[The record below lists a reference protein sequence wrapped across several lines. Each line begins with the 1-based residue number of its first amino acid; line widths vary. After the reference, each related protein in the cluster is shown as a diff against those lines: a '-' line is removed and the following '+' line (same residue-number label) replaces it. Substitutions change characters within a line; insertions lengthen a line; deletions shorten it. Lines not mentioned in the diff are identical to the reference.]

1 MKPVLAI
8 LGIGMII
15 LGLIGI
21 GTVAWLGWIDFGLGV
36 LALIAAA
43 LLREDQRPS
52 SIISEAFFGIAA
64 LALWII
70 GLVVGAAAWL
80 VWWTFAFGVAFLL
93 VAAAPAAPTT
103 GPGPGPGP
111 GE

>member
-36 LALIAAA
+36 LALVTAG
-43 LLREDQRPS
+43 LLKDEQRAG
-52 SIISEAFFGIAA
+52 SIISEAAFGVAA

-70 GLVVGAAAWL
+70 GLAVGATAWL

-93 VAAAPAAPTT
+93 IAAAPAPPAA
-103 GPGPGPGP
+103 GPGPRP
-111 GE
+111 

>member
-36 LALIAAA
+36 AAVIAAG
-43 LLREDQRPS
+43 LLREDQRPA
-52 SIISEAFFGIAA
+52 SIITEALLGVAS

-80 VWWTFAFGVAFLL
+80 TWWTFAFGVAFLL
-93 VAAAPAAPTT
+93 VAAAPAPPTI
-103 GPGPGPGP
+103 GPGPGPRP
-111 GE
+111 

>member
-21 GTVAWLGWIDFGLGV
+21 STVAWLGWIDFGLGV
-36 LALIAAA
+36 AA
-43 LLREDQRPS
+43 LVAAGLLKDEQRAA
-52 SIISEAFFGIAA
+52 SIVTEAAFGIAA

-70 GLVVGAAAWL
+70 GLAVGATPWL

-93 VAAAPAAPTT
+93 IAAAPAPPVA
-103 GPGPGPGP
+103 GPGPRP
-111 GE
+111 

>member
-21 GTVAWLGWIDFGLGV
+21 GTSAWLGWIDFGLGI
-36 LALIAAA
+36 LALIAAG
-43 LLREDQRPS
+43 LIREDQRPAT
-52 SIISEAFFGIAA
+52 IISEAFFGIAC

-70 GLVVGAAAWL
+70 GLVVGIAAWL

-93 VAAAPAAPTT
+93 VAAAPAPPTA
-103 GPGPGPGP
+103 GPGPRP
-111 GE
+111 